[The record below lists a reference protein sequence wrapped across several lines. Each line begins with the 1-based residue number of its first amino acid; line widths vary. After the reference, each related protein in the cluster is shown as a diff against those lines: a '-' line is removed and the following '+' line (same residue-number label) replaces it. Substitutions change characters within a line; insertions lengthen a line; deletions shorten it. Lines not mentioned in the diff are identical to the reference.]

1 MNICKTPKLIEFL
14 TDRYVPQ
21 PRRTPVRGLNI
32 VRTALQSDN
41 FINFPKICIGFLPP
55 ETNIQ
60 IILSHFSPKC
70 NIFDIFYSNFHFLY
84 ENLPLR
90 AAVYILF
97 FVIFKILDNLSV
109 NALAA
114 DYKRNCRGAAY
125 MRLRAYSSLRLVKRH
140 SFRAA

>member
-70 NIFDIFYSNFHFLY
+70 NIFDIFYSNFHFMY
-84 ENLPLR
+84 KNLPLR
-90 AAVYILF
+90 TAVYVLF

-125 MRLRAYSSLRLVKRH
+125 MRLRAYSSLRLVKRR
-140 SFRAA
+140 SFRTA

>member
-1 MNICKTPKLIEFL
+1 MNICKTPKLIKFL

-60 IILSHFSPKC
+60 IIISHFSPKC
-70 NIFDIFYSNFHFLY
+70 NIFDIFYSNFHFMY
-84 ENLPLR
+84 KNLPFR

-97 FVIFKILDNLSV
+97 SVIFKVFDNLSV

-114 DYKRNCRGAAY
+114 DYKRNCGRAAY
-125 MRLRAYSSLRLVKRH
+125 MRLRAYSSLRLVKRR
-140 SFRAA
+140 SFRTA

>member
-21 PRRTPVRGLNI
+21 PRRTSARGLNI

-41 FINFPKICIGFLPP
+41 FSISPKFVSGFSLPKRIYRLFYHIFRQNAIFL
-55 ETNIQ
+55 TFFIQ
-60 IILSHFSPKC
+60 IFILCIK
-70 NIFDIFYSNFHFLY
+70 
-84 ENLPLR
+84 NLPLR

-97 FVIFKILDNLSV
+97 SVIFKVFDNRAV
-109 NALAA
+109 NTLAA